1 MTTLDQPAPFPHHD
15 AATVQKAAKITNHH
29 KALDALNMVRNMIGH
44 PGNIQRAVTEWENAI
59 RSMSDSYEGIS
70 RAHSQVQARWAGG
83 AAGGFNSYATDVKG
97 TITGNV
103 IALQGALDA
112 TSQMYSAVI
121 DAYKDGITF
130 ISKCAQSLLDFG
142 GGLLS
147 DWKVVLEVAM
157 AGPTDGASLALVMNH
172 FTSLL
177 SEFADNITNLINAAI
192 EANKGYTN
200 ALSVAVRNINAIRP
214 LPKPTDGLLD
224 LHAWKPQ

>member
-1 MTTLDQPAPFPHHD
+1 MTTLEQPAPFPHDD
-15 AATVQKAAKITNHH
+15 AATVEKAAKITNHH
-29 KALDALNMVRNMIGH
+29 KALNALNMVQDMIGH

-59 RSMSDSYEGIS
+59 RSMNGSYEGIS
-70 RAHSQVQARWAGG
+70 RAHSQVQARWDGG
-83 AAGGFNSYATDVKG
+83 AARGFNSYAIDVKA
-97 TITGNV
+97 TITSN
-103 IALQGALDA
+103 ITALQGALDA

-147 DWKVVLEVAM
+147 DWKVVAEVFL
-157 AGPTDGASLALVMNH
+157 AGPTDGVSLALVLSH

-177 SEFADNITNLINAAI
+177 SEFADNVTNLINAAI

-200 ALSVAVRNINAIRP
+200 ALSVALKNINGIRP
-214 LPKPTDGLLD
+214 LPRPTDGLLD